1 MINTQN
7 IAEISEKVAY
17 IEAALKTAGIELP
30 SVTEDDNGKT
40 LQVVAGKWDKGIV
53 IPELPAVT
61 ASDEGKTLQVNSSGV
76 WSSGLNFKAVS
87 ESLGGNATIVR
98 NGNMRQLI
106 LASVAGAASLVTL
119 PEGDR
124 PGTSF
129 ITIGRWKDSNN
140 LYYPCTVSILNDG
153 GVTASYVKSD
163 GTASAI
169 TDGVVLASAF
179 YIV

>member
-1 MINTQN
+1 MINN
-7 IAEISEKVAY
+7 YDIAVLSEKVAY
-17 IEAALKTAGIELP
+17 LEAAIKTAGIELP
-30 SVTEDDNGKT
+30 TVTTDDNGKT

-87 ESLGGNATIVR
+87 ESLGGNASIIR

-106 LASVAGAASLVTL
+106 LASVTGAASLVTL
-119 PEGDR
+119 AEDDR
-124 PGTSF
+124 PKNSF
-129 ITIGRWKDSNN
+129 ITMGRWKDSNN

-153 GVTASYVKSD
+153 SVSASYVKTD
-163 GTASAI
+163 GTASVI
-169 TDGVVLASAF
+169 TEGVVLASAF